1 MASFSFDS
9 DIANMDSTQKEEL
22 HQFGAKLRRL
32 VDDSTKNCDL
42 FIFQEACKLVQQSN
56 LSTLNKPRPKAAA
69 KKGKKK
75 ATAKPAASSRKRTQ
89 KKKSF
94 AQEVENGIADH
105 DIQQPKKRI
114 RSIPPLTSVQSSQ

>member
-9 DIANMDSTQKEEL
+9 DIANMDLTQKEEL
-22 HQFGAKLRRL
+22 HQFGAKLRKL

-56 LSTLNKPRPKAAA
+56 LSTLNKPRPKTAA

-75 ATAKPAASSRKRTQ
+75 ATAKPASRKRT
-89 KKKSF
+89 KKQSF
-94 AQEVENGIADH
+94 ADKIENGVPDD
-105 DIQQPKKRI
+105 DIQQPKKRV
-114 RSIPPLTSVQSSQ
+114 RVPPLSSIQSSQ